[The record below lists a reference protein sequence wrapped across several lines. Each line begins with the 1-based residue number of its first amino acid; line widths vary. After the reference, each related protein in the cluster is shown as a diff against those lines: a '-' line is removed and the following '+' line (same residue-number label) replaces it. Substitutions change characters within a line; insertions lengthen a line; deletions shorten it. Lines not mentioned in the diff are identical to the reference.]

1 MKPEQEAT
9 LERLYR
15 THFHALEVHAYRFLR
30 NWDDAHVAAQETF
43 HIACE
48 KADALTAAP
57 DSLKWLKSTTKHVC
71 QNMRWTKQHQQMLF
85 TSLEE
90 LGEQCQPAAV
100 QPEDDGLELF
110 SGLISEEELTLLQKI
125 IVDGTS
131 YADAAGELGIS
142 IWACR
147 KRVQRAIDKLHKRC
161 REKFGENFP

>member
-71 QNMRWTKQHQQMLF
+71 QNMRRTKQRQQMLF

-90 LGEQCQPAAV
+90 LGE
-100 QPEDDGLELF
+100 DIG
-110 SGLISEEELTLLQKI
+110 
-125 IVDGTS
+125 
-131 YADAAGELGIS
+131 
-142 IWACR
+142 
-147 KRVQRAIDKLHKRC
+147 
-161 REKFGENFP
+161 

>member
-1 MKPEQEAT
+1 MKPEQDQA

-71 QNMRWTKQHQQMLF
+71 QNMRRTKQRQQMLF

-90 LGEQCQPAAV
+90 LGEQC
-100 QPEDDGLELF
+100 
-110 SGLISEEELTLLQKI
+110 
-125 IVDGTS
+125 
-131 YADAAGELGIS
+131 
-142 IWACR
+142 
-147 KRVQRAIDKLHKRC
+147 
-161 REKFGENFP
+161 

>member
-1 MKPEQEAT
+1 MDS
-9 LERLYR
+9 RR
-15 THFHALEVHAYRFLR
+15 IITHLR
-30 NWDDAHVAAQETF
+30 DRVL
-43 HIACE
+43 
-48 KADALTAAP
+48 ADALY
-57 DSLKWLKSTTKHVC
+57 
-71 QNMRWTKQHQQMLF
+71 
-85 TSLEE
+85 
-90 LGEQCQPAAV
+90 
-100 QPEDDGLELF
+100 DDGLELF